1 MLARALE
8 LLLPVLIDKKNVR
21 VLDVGSGS
29 GYLTAG
35 LALLGGEGTIAYG
48 IEHSESLVKFAETN
62 INNLQDKQLKQELES
77 RVHFFKSDGWEGL
90 PDKAPFDA
98 IHCGAAAATV
108 PDALLNQLA
117 RGGRL
122 IIPVGHRDDA
132 QQLVQIDKLQDDT
145 LQLTRLFGVRYVEL
159 VQKK

>member
-1 MLARALE
+1 MAGKCFVKTSSFLHSFK
-8 LLLPVLIDKKNVR
+8 LPHISNPFPR
-21 VLDVGSGS
+21 
-29 GYLTAG
+29 
-35 LALLGGEGTIAYG
+35 
-48 IEHSESLVKFAETN
+48 
-62 INNLQDKQLKQELES
+62 
-77 RVHFFKSDGWEGL
+77 EGL

>member
-77 RVHFFKSDGWEGL
+77 RVHFFKSDGW
-90 PDKAPFDA
+90 
-98 IHCGAAAATV
+98 
-108 PDALLNQLA
+108 
-117 RGGRL
+117 
-122 IIPVGHRDDA
+122 
-132 QQLVQIDKLQDDT
+132 
-145 LQLTRLFGVRYVEL
+145 
-159 VQKK
+159 